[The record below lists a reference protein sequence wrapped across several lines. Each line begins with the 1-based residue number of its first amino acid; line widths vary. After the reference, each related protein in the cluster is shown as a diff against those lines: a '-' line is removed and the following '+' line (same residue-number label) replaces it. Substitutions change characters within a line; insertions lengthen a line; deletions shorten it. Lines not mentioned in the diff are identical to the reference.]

1 MLAGEQAR
9 TVEATGRQSAVLAG
23 LLIISIRIAY
33 QYKLAQLRLNSRP
46 QRDPEQPFSA
56 AHKGQRQSLI
66 GTCRSS
72 RKVLDQCCIWLA
84 TKTVDA
90 AHEVA
95 SPSVGGDSPARSNT
109 SHRPSNPSGFRQ
121 ADGRTR
127 SRLHRFGSGQSS
139 PISATAAARLSSIA
153 SPPLEDTV
161 DTQEKTRKHASKQLM
176 HGMQCT
182 TTAAPALHGTPPN
195 RCTGG
200 PMHPPTPGHCC

>member
-95 SPSVGGDSPARSNT
+95 SHPSA
-109 SHRPSNPSGFRQ
+109 
-121 ADGRTR
+121 
-127 SRLHRFGSGQSS
+127 
-139 PISATAAARLSSIA
+139 ATAQHVPILLTVLVTQAAFGRQMVVHVVVFTGLDRVNHRQSAPLQQRVSA
-153 SPPLEDTV
+153 QSPHLPL
-161 DTQEKTRKHASKQLM
+161 KILWTRKRKHENTQA
-176 HGMQCT
+176 
-182 TTAAPALHGTPPN
+182 N
-195 RCTGG
+195 N
-200 PMHPPTPGHCC
+200 